1 MKRGKILLLNN
12 ASLQKG
18 NCPQLLASLAY
29 LREWVVHFSALPK
42 NEPHLPL
49 FASEASK
56 KKRDFT
62 QFHL

>member
-12 ASLQKG
+12 AFLQNG
-18 NCPQLLASLAY
+18 NFPQFIASLVY
-29 LREWVVHFSALPK
+29 LREWVVHFSAKPK

-56 KKRDFT
+56 KKKDFT
-62 QFHL
+62 PFHV